1 MIPLAARIVPAF
13 SPQCADV
20 ATDKGYSMA
29 HLLQSKSTTAL
40 QEVRNE

>member
-1 MIPLAARIVPAF
+1 MIPLSARIVPAF

-29 HLLQSKSTTAL
+29 DLLQSKSTIAL
-40 QEVRNE
+40 